1 VRIEKRWLAIVMI
14 AVWVSGCAATTAVNN
29 LSQEKRD
36 SLRIDAID
44 LSFAPDAVIAWGD
57 ALNEFWRSGKPDTP
71 EARRAFLQQK
81 VTPHIKAALNAE
93 ILPAFRGRD
102 PARLKVVVRFVNVAP
117 VVLRLLAGG
126 NYMIKADI
134 AVVDGKTGRAI
145 VEAPDFN
152 GSTTGGSGPVQVLVE
167 QMFPDPI
174 DRVSRQF
181 AGSVKDWLQ
190 TGQAFAE
197 GRNWSAFYP
206 STPQQASGDSG
217 L

>member
-1 VRIEKRWLAIVMI
+1 M
-14 AVWVSGCAATTAVNN
+14 
-29 LSQEKRD
+29 
-36 SLRIDAID
+36 
-44 LSFAPDAVIAWGD
+44 
-57 ALNEFWRSGKPDTP
+57 
-71 EARRAFLQQK
+71 QQK
-81 VTPHIKAALNAE
+81 VTPHIKAALNTE

-197 GRNWSAFYP
+197 GRNWSAFYT

>member
-1 VRIEKRWLAIVMI
+1 MI
-14 AVWVSGCAATTAVNN
+14 AVWVAGCATTAVNT

-36 SLRIDAID
+36 ALRIDAID
-44 LSFAPDAVIAWGD
+44 LSFAPDAGLAWGD
-57 ALNEFWRSGKPDTP
+57 ALNEFWRSGTPDTP
-71 EARRAFLQQK
+71 EARRAFVQQK
-81 VTPHIKAALNAE
+81 ATPHIRAALNAE
-93 ILPAFRGRD
+93 IPPAFRGTD
-102 PARLKVVVRFVNVAP
+102 PARLKVVVRSLVVPP

-126 NYMIKADI
+126 NYTIKADI
-134 AVVDGKTGRAI
+134 SVVDGKTGKPI

-152 GSTTGGSGPVQVLVE
+152 GYAQGGAGPLQVMVE

-190 TGQAFAE
+190 TGQAFVQ
-197 GRNWSAFYP
+197 GRNLSTFYR
-206 STPQQASGDSG
+206 STPQQASGDPG